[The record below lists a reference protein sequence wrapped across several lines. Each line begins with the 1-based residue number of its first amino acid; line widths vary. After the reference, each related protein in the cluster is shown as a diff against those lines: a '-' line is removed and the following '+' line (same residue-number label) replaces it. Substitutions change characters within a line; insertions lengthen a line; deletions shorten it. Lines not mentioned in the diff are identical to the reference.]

1 MLLEKLDRYIDYIEW
16 TESENEIPIDEVME
30 KYVNSSSDERIKML
44 FEMNEQTRE
53 RIKALIDGG
62 II

>member
-1 MLLEKLDRYIDYIEW
+1 MILEKLDKYIGYIDFL
-16 TESENEIPIDEVME
+16 ESEVELPIDEVME
-30 KYVNSSSDERIKML
+30 KYVNSSSEDRIKML
-44 FEMNEQTRE
+44 FEMNGKTRE